1 MNVTRKVT
9 TNQERLNELFNSD
22 PRNDTAIAEALG
34 VSKQALSAW
43 KTGTRS
49 PGKKM
54 LFKISETF
62 DVSIEWLMGYDYPKK
77 RRSLDDPLFYFDEKL
92 TKKDEAVLDALL
104 NVLVEYAQTDRR
116 KAKNIL
122 LALMES
128 GVEK

>member
-1 MNVTRKVT
+1 MKVA
-9 TNQERLNELFNSD
+9 TNQERLNELFDSD
-22 PRNDTAIAEALG
+22 PRSDTAIAEALG

-62 DVSIEWLMGYDYPKK
+62 NVSLEWLMGYDYPKK
-77 RRSLDDPLFYFDEKL
+77 RRSLDDPLYYYEEKL
-92 TKKDEAVLDALL
+92 TKRDEAVLDRLL
-104 NVLVEYAQTDRR
+104 DVIVEYAQTNRR
-116 KAKNIL
+116 RAKNIL

-128 GVEK
+128 GGDK

>member
-1 MNVTRKVT
+1 MKVA
-9 TNQERLNELFNSD
+9 TNQERLNELFDSD
-22 PRNDTAIAEALG
+22 PRSDTAIAEALG

-62 DVSIEWLMGYDYPKK
+62 NVSLEWLMGYDYPKK
-77 RRSLDDPLFYFDEKL
+77 RRSLDDPLYYYEEKL
-92 TKKDEAVLDALL
+92 TKRDEAVLDRLL
-104 NVLVEYAQTDRR
+104 DVIVEYAQTNRR
-116 KAKNIL
+116 RAKNIL

-128 GVEK
+128 GGDN